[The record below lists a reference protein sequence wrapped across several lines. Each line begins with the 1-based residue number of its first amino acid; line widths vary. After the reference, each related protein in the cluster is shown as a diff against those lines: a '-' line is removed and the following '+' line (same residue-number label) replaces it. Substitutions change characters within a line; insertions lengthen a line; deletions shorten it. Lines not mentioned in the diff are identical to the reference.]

1 MILTA
6 PDVLLQTIGQALVDT
21 LDVSVLSDV
30 VIEATPEFA
39 GSIWKAWDAR
49 ADYEQKR
56 CELQALAGI
65 DEDAVDDAVDATI
78 VALGLHPRGEQ
89 TESVFGYL
97 RLVPAAIRRFCRRPS
112 NPRGTSLP
120 AGLPLYGSWD
130 LLSLL
135 PARLPK
141 FQPGDR
147 PWNIGDWELREL
159 IELTSHGEVW
169 KAINPRQSQRPPV
182 ALHFFTDPAARRH
195 VRERMAPL
203 LDRVL
208 MEGRLPG
215 VVPLQ
220 ALYLFADP
228 PCLQRPYLQ
237 AADLTSLVQE
247 ARESAAPLEPCA
259 VTDLVLQ
266 IAETLGRLHRL
277 HPAIVHRD
285 LRGANILLMTDA
297 AGRRRCLLA
306 NLGLG
311 MPASGEDVNPYT
323 SAEQRHDQPPQPVDD
338 IYALGVLWYQ
348 LLEGDLNRPRPGGS
362 SWRRRLAAR
371 GMPPAL
377 VEVLESCFDDEPAA
391 RPADG
396 ATLAEQIRRVLA
408 GTR

>member
-1 MILTA
+1 MILSA
-6 PDVLLQTIGQALVDT
+6 SDVLLQTIGQSLVDT

-56 CELQALAGI
+56 QELQALAGI
-65 DEDAVDDAVDATI
+65 GEDAAEDAVEAAI
-78 VALGLHPRGEQ
+78 HSLGLHPRGEQ

-97 RLVPAAIRRFCRRPS
+97 RLVPGAIRRFCRRPA
-112 NPRGTSLP
+112 NPLGTSLP
-120 AGLPLYGSWD
+120 TGLPLYGSWD
-130 LLSLL
+130 LLPLL
-135 PARLPK
+135 PARMPK

-159 IELTSHGEVW
+159 IELTGHGEIWQAV
-169 KAINPRQSQRPPV
+169 NPRQHDRPPV
-182 ALHFFTDPAARRH
+182 ALHFVTEPAARRH
-195 VRERMAPL
+195 VRDRLAGQ

-208 MEGRLPG
+208 TAGRLPG

-220 ALYLFADP
+220 ALFLFADP

-237 AADLTSLVQE
+237 AADLTSLVRE
-247 ARESAAPLEPCA
+247 ARESGKPIEPLAA
-259 VTDLVLQ
+259 TDLVLQ
-266 IAETLGRLHRL
+266 IAQTLGRLHAL
-277 HPAIVHRD
+277 APAIVHRD

-306 NLGLG
+306 NVGLS
-311 MPASGEDVNPYT
+311 MPPTGEDANPYA
-323 SAEQRHDQPPQPVDD
+323 SAEQLRDDPPRPVDD

-348 LLEGDLNRPRPGGS
+348 LLEGDLNRARPGGS
-362 SWRRRLAAR
+362 SWRRRLVAR
-371 GMPPAL
+371 GLPTAL
-377 VEVLESCFDDEPAA
+377 VEVLESCFDDDPAS

-396 ATLAEQIRRVLA
+396 TALAEQIRR
-408 GTR
+408 R